1 MRIPRMPAL
10 VLAALAASACDNSTG
25 PKPGDNT
32 KSDVSLDFCAGSAP
46 AWLAVQNEGENWT
59 QVTGNS
65 SGTFTFQ
72 GTSKLSIAFVTTHA
86 GDHSTE
92 ILNVTRAELE
102 GISGKAC
109 KEGSGTKSLTGTV
122 AGLTGQ
128 QVVRISMVDA
138 VAGASPGNP
147 HYTLA
152 AIPDGAHDLVVTRRA
167 TSSTQPPDRIIVRRG
182 LNLQSG
188 ATIPALDFATTEALP
203 LPTATATLANRGT
216 DFVDLE
222 TDFLTSDGAEHQLM
236 HFTSTNAS
244 AFTYVS
250 VPVSMRGATD
260 LHRITTFASSATGT
274 REVSQFYREPSDRTL
289 TFGPDLSNLTMSI
302 ASSTPYV
309 RPRLSVPSQAE
320 YPTAME
326 AFFGQLSG
334 STFRTVRIFTTA
346 AFLGG
351 RPATWTLDMPDLS
364 AAGYQSTWAFPNT
377 ALINANAR
385 GFDGS
390 VPIILGADPVDGQT
404 IKSAIRATSTI
415 VALDRSRVSSF
426 QSRRVAP

>member
-1 MRIPRMPAL
+1 MPGL
-10 VLAALAASACDNSTG
+10 VLAALAASACDNSTS
-25 PKPGDNT
+25 PKPGDNS
-32 KSDVSLDFCAGSAP
+32 KSDVSLDFCTGSAP

-59 QVTGNS
+59 QVAGNS
-65 SGTFTFQ
+65 SGTFSFQ
-72 GTSKLSIAFVTTHA
+72 ATSKLSIAFVSTHA

-128 QVVRISMVDA
+128 QVVRISMADVI
-138 VAGASPGNP
+138 AGASVGNTNF
-147 HYTLA
+147 TLSGL
-152 AIPDGAHDLVVTRRA
+152 PDGAHDLVATRRA
-167 TSSTQPPDRIIVRRG
+167 TSATQPPDRIIVRRG
-182 LNLQSG
+182 VNLQSG

-203 LPTATATLANRGT
+203 LPTATVTLANRGT

-222 TDFLTSDGAEHQLM
+222 TSFLSADGAEHQLM

-250 VPVSMRGATD
+250 VPVSLRGPTD
-260 LHRITTFASSATGT
+260 LHRVTTFASGAAAT

-289 TFGPDLSNLTMSI
+289 TFGPGLSDPTMSI

-309 RPRLSVPSQAE
+309 RPRLTVPSQAE
-320 YPTAME
+320 YPAAME

-334 STFRTVRIFTTA
+334 SSFRTLRIFTTA

-351 RPATWTLDMPDLS
+351 RPATWTLEMPDLS

-385 GFDGS
+385 GFDGN
-390 VPIILGADPVDGQT
+390 VAIILGGDPTDGQT
-404 IKSAIRATSTI
+404 IRSAIRSTSVI
-415 VALDRSRVSSF
+415 AV
-426 QSRRVAP
+426 P